1 LTFHG
6 PGRVGHRESVSMG
19 GWIIGAKWSRSLGIE
34 ASIDADVEPLKHAH
48 GRPVAAML
56 LDAIR
61 DNMHEAARAQDG
73 SRRTGDP

>member
-1 LTFHG
+1 MTFHG

-19 GWIIGAKWSRSLGIE
+19 GWIIGAKWYRYLGIE
-34 ASIDADVEPLKHAH
+34 ASIDADVKHAH

-61 DNMHEAARAQDG
+61 DNLQEAARVRDG